1 VSEAASGALPVDP
14 AWGAAVVGG
23 GLVLRPRLEAGA
35 AGMEARGVRVHRTL
49 LDLSAR
55 RRPGRLVVRVA
66 RRFGPDLG
74 VDLAWG
80 GPESVDSVL
89 LDDHPL
95 EARAVRFVASGDHE
109 AQFLLAE
116 GSGP

>member
-1 VSEAASGALPVDP
+1 MSETAPGTLPVDP

-23 GLVLRPRLEAGA
+23 GLVLRPRFAAGT
-35 AGMEARGVRVHRTL
+35 AGMEAHRVRVHRTL

-55 RRPGRLVVRVA
+55 RRPGLLVVRVA
-66 RRFGPDLG
+66 KRFGPDLG

-80 GPESVDSVL
+80 GPEPVVSVL

-95 EARAVRFVASGDHE
+95 NVQGVRFVACHEHE

-116 GSGP
+116 DRSP